1 MASDPMSTTPTPE
14 APSPEL
20 LRIHNAGQLLANC
33 AFNIAQHAGEP
44 ISESVAAT
52 LKQCQTEWDAA
63 CLAFKAARAALTQGA
78 GAAEPDSREVV
89 SDDDLEQAF
98 RNTNFGGAD
107 HRTLL
112 HVGVLKKACGYHCG
126 HTITTI
132 MAELGLIGIGGVPT
146 KKGRRMMQIAY
157 HAQMLKGP

>member
-1 MASDPMSTTPTPE
+1 MTTVDYIGLALELDTQAKRVESNTARRAME
-14 APSPEL
+14 AAANG
-20 LRIHNAGQLLANC
+20 LRLMG
-33 AFNIAQHAGEP
+33 
-44 ISESVAAT
+44 
-52 LKQCQTEWDAA
+52 
-63 CLAFKAARAALTQGA
+63 AALTQGA
-78 GAAEPDSREVV
+78 GAVEPDSREVV
-89 SDDDLEQAF
+89 SDDELEQAF
-98 RNTNFGGAD
+98 RNTNFGVSD

-132 MAELGLIGIGGVPT
+132 MTELGLIGIGGVPT